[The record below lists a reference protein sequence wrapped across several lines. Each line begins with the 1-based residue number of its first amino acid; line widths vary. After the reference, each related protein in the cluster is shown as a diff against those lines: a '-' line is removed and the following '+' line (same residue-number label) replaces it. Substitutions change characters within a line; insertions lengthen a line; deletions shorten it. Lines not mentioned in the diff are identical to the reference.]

1 MNPLY
6 YPPSIDFDL
15 DERSTWN
22 RSIWR
27 TITIVI
33 RFYTTIYLNIFLYV
47 SVTNNYHFCWWSDVL
62 TLPIRS
68 TDRYFYRS
76 PKRYTWKRNHFT
88 SMYIYIYI
96 YIYIYMYISHEN
108 EWHCRWKNTHD
119 EEGRSVAR
127 SGDRPLRLAKRSVTD
142 WATDSPTPL
151 VSSKREPRMA
161 ERRRGSPILRLVAP
175 KAPIFASLLLQLS
188 CYRPYT

>member
-1 MNPLY
+1 MIVRLRSRAVDRRENNNFKLMNPLY

-88 SMYIYIYI
+88 SMYIYIHLYLYI
-96 YIYIYMYISHEN
+96 YICIYHTRTNDIVGEKTRTTKKADRLLGAATGRYGWRN
-108 EWHCRWKNTHD
+108 ARWRT
-119 EEGRSVAR
+119 
-127 SGDRPLRLAKRSVTD
+127 
-142 WATDSPTPL
+142 
-151 VSSKREPRMA
+151 EP
-161 ERRRGSPILRLVAP
+161 PILP
-175 KAPIFASLLLQLS
+175 HP
-188 CYRPYT
+188 